1 MSNPYVIQSIGLVIT
16 AVGILALIA
25 FTTLY
30 GRPLSDD
37 ERIRMGEK
45 RRDRYR
51 LPINLETLLA
61 TVILLGGVGILYW
74 SKFDPCLFIGH
85 WVPNL
90 PDTIMASFQCK

>member
-30 GRPLSDD
+30 GRLLSDD

-45 RRDRYR
+45 RRDR
-51 LPINLETLLA
+51 
-61 TVILLGGVGILYW
+61 
-74 SKFDPCLFIGH
+74 
-85 WVPNL
+85 
-90 PDTIMASFQCK
+90 